1 MIEILLL
8 AIALAMD
15 AFAVSIGLG
24 AKLATGLASNTKT
37 NPTIANGLTPSSR
50 VLLNLALM
58 AGLYFGL
65 AQGVMP
71 LIGYLLGA
79 ALLGWLAS
87 LAPWIACIILVGL
100 GSKMLYEALKSAP
113 HEADDKA
120 DIEKEQLEEATL
132 NKAVTHGHVQHKIM
146 ATLAIATSID
156 AMAAGFTLNLL
167 PVNAWFACIIIA
179 VVTAMFSIFGVYLG
193 KKSGTWL
200 EDKAEILGGVVLI
213 LIGIKMVL

>member
-24 AKLATGLASNTKT
+24 AKLATGLASKT

-87 LAPWIACIILVGL
+87 LAPLIACIILVGL
-100 GSKMLYEALKSAP
+100 GSKMLYEALKSDP

-120 DIEKEQLEEATL
+120 GIEKEELEEATL

-167 PVNAWFACIIIA
+167 PVNAWFACISIA

-193 KKSGTWL
+193 KQSGTWL

>member
-24 AKLATGLASNTKT
+24 AKLAASIGPN
-37 NPTIANGLTPSSR
+37 IRSDFANQVLKKPSR
-50 VLLNLALM
+50 LLLNLALM

-71 LIGYLLGA
+71 LIGYLFGA
-79 ALLGWLAS
+79 VMLGWLAS
-87 LAPWIACIILVGL
+87 LAPWIACLILVGL
-100 GSKMLYEALKSAP
+100 GSKMLYEALKSDPDETAV
-113 HEADDKA
+113 KA
-120 DIEKEQLEEATL
+120 ETDQSILEEAITQE
-132 NKAVTHGHVQHKIM
+132 AVSHGQVQHRIM
-146 ATLAIATSID
+146 LTLAIATSID
-156 AMAAGFTLNLL
+156 AMAAGFTLTLL
-167 PVNAWFACIIIA
+167 PVNAWLACAIIA
-179 VVTAMFSIFGVYLG
+179 VVTAQFSIVGVYLG
-193 KKSGTWL
+193 RQSGTWL